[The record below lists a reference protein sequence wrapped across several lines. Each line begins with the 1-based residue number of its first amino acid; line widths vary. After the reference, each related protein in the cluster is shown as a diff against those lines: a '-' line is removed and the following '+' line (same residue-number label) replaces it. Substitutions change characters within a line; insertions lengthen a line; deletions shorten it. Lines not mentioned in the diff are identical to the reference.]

1 MTNIFNGVI
10 DRIKTIQT
18 LMNLTDQEVKIL
30 SQPKKIK
37 HAKLEVDGETL
48 SAWRIVYND
57 ALGPGKGGIRYHTE
71 VSEDEVKSL
80 AFWMSL
86 KTALVGL
93 PYGGAKGG
101 VKFNPEEKTTEFL
114 QKVSRA
120 YIKAFYNDLGQNKD
134 IPAPDLATNTQTM
147 AWMLDEYE
155 KIVGYH
161 ESAMITGKPVEL
173 NGCNLR
179 QDATGHGGFIIL
191 RELIDHSQD
200 LNKQS
205 TIAIQGFGNVGSAM
219 AKFLF
224 NSGYKV
230 IAVSDKE
237 GGTLN
242 KNGVN
247 TKNLILYANS
257 HKTIKNFANG
267 KPIDNQELLTLN
279 VDILILAAMEN
290 QITKENAKN
299 VKAKYIIELANGP
312 IDPEGDE
319 TLNQNGIVVV
329 PDILANAGGVIVSYF
344 EWVQNK
350 TGNIFESEYLE
361 KRLHQMME
369 KAWHKVYELY
379 KNKDNIDMRTAA
391 YLIAI
396 KKILE
401 AEKLRGNLD

>member
-1 MTNIFNGVI
+1 
-10 DRIKTIQT
+10 
-18 LMNLTDQEVKIL
+18 
-30 SQPKKIK
+30 
-37 HAKLEVDGETL
+37 
-48 SAWRIVYND
+48 
-57 ALGPGKGGIRYHTE
+57 
-71 VSEDEVKSL
+71 
-80 AFWMSL
+80 
-86 KTALVGL
+86 
-93 PYGGAKGG
+93 
-101 VKFNPEEKTTEFL
+101 
-114 QKVSRA
+114 
-120 YIKAFYNDLGQNKD
+120 
-134 IPAPDLATNTQTM
+134 
-147 AWMLDEYE
+147 
-155 KIVGYH
+155 
-161 ESAMITGKPVEL
+161 
-173 NGCNLR
+173 
-179 QDATGHGGFIIL
+179 
-191 RELIDHSQD
+191 
-200 LNKQS
+200 
-205 TIAIQGFGNVGSAM
+205 M